1 MTLIK
6 FCGIT
11 RRDEALTAQSLGA
24 WAVGEVFAPSRR
36 RIDPESAANI
46 NQSLDKGIIKIGV
59 FVNEKLENLK
69 LIIRLCALDMVQLHG
84 EEPPEYLDE
93 LPVPAIKAFSLAG
106 PVNAD
111 EVRRWRSWAY
121 LFDTY
126 SKAAYRGGT
135 GHSFNWDWL
144 EPIRRQERIILA
156 GGLNPGNVPAAIKK
170 IKPLA
175 VDVSS
180 GVEYPEG
187 GKDPARM
194 EQFIKQVKEA
204 DRNES

>member
-1 MTLIK
+1 MTLVK

-11 RRDEALTAQSLGA
+11 RRDEALAAQRLGA

-46 NQSLDKGIIKIGV
+46 NRSLGQGMVKIGV
-59 FVNEKLENLK
+59 FVNEKLENLQ
-69 LIIRLCALDMVQLHG
+69 LIIRLCSLDMIQLHG

-93 LPVPAIKAFSLAG
+93 LPVPAIKAFSLAE
-106 PVNAD
+106 PVNEA
-111 EVRRWRSWAY
+111 EVRRWRPWAY
-121 LFDTY
+121 LFDTH
-126 SKAAYRGGT
+126 SKAEYRGGT
-135 GHSFNWDWL
+135 GQSFNWEWL
-144 EPIRRQERIILA
+144 EPIRGQERIILA
-156 GGLNPGNVPAAIKK
+156 GGLNPENVPAAVRK

-180 GVEYPEG
+180 GVEHPEG

>member
-1 MTLIK
+1 MTLVK

-11 RRDEALTAQSLGA
+11 RLNEAITAQRLGA

-36 RIDPESAANI
+36 RIDPESAAAI
-46 NQSLDKGIIKIGV
+46 NRSLDKEIVKIGV
-59 FVNEKLENLK
+59 FVNEKLENLQ
-69 LIIRLCALDMVQLHG
+69 LIIRLCSLDMVQLHG
-84 EEPPEYLDE
+84 EEPPEYLAE

-106 PVNAD
+106 PVNEA
-111 EVRRWRSWAY
+111 EVRRWRPWAY
-121 LFDTY
+121 LFDAG
-126 SKAAYRGGT
+126 SKTEYRGG
-135 GHSFNWDWL
+135 GGRSFNWEWL
-144 EPIRRQERIILA
+144 APIRGQERIILA
-156 GGLNPGNVPAAIKK
+156 GGLNPENAAAAVRK

-180 GVEYPEG
+180 GVEHPEG